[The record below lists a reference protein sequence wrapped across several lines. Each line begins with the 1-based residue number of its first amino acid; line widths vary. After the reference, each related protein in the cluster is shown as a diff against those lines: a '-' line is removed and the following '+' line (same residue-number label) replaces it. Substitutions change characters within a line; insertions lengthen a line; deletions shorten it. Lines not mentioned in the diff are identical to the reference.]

1 MTNAQIIFT
10 EEQRLAEEGKIK
22 YTGRVFEMEDSTGE
36 KIQLKETERIHTFA
50 AWKEMGFIV
59 QKGQKAITQIMIW
72 KHVGKTNKETG
83 EDESKMFMKKASF
96 FSQSQVE
103 RIA

>member
-1 MTNAQIIFT
+1 MTNAQIIFA

-22 YTGRVFEMEDSTGE
+22 YTGTVFEGVDSAGE
-36 KIQLKETERIHTFA
+36 KIQVKETEPIHTFS
-50 AWKEMGFIV
+50 AWKEMGFSV
-59 QKGQKAITQIMIW
+59 QKGQKAVTKIKIW

-83 EDESKMFMKKASF
+83 EDESKMFMKTSAF
-96 FSQSQVE
+96 FSRSQVE